1 MTPGI
6 EIAYRPLDGLR
17 PYERNPK
24 THSPEQIERL
34 VASLTEFGWTRPLLV
49 ADDGMLVA
57 GHGTWTAAKLVRER
71 GLSIPNHP
79 DTATAPTVALA
90 HLTPDQRRAYVIADN
105 RLSELGRWDDGL
117 LGAELSDLQGLGV
130 DLDTIGFDAADLEAL
145 CADGT
150 DPGSKAGATGKTLV
164 ERFGVPPF
172 TVLDAKQGYWRDR
185 KAAWTALGV
194 HAEEGRE
201 HLPDTNVATDWMRR
215 GSAVGGS
222 AFDPVLAELVFRWFT
237 PGAGASILDPFGG
250 EATKGVVAAALGFA
264 YTGVE
269 LRGEQVQANR
279 AQWEAVRERLPPERL
294 AQVQR
299 PPVWIEGDSARINEA
314 LPAGQQYDLLFT
326 SPPYYDLEIYS
337 KGDKDG
343 SAFETYERFI
353 GWYRGIFAQAVERL
367 KPNRFAVVKIADV
380 RDERGFYRNFLGDN
394 IACFRDAGMGFYN
407 EAVLV
412 TPIGSLALRAG
423 RQFTSGRKLGRG
435 HQNVLVFFKGDPKRI
450 KAEFPQEIEVGD
462 AGAGDPAP

>member
-1 MTPGI
+1 MSTIRI
-6 EIAYRPLDGLR
+6 EFQPLDGLK

-34 VASLTEFGWTRPLLV
+34 IASLTEFGWTRPLLV
-49 ADDGMLVA
+49 GDDGTLVA
-57 GHGTWTAAKLVRER
+57 GHGTWTAAKLIRDR

-79 DTATAPTVALA
+79 DTGTAPTVALA
-90 HLTPDQRRAYVIADN
+90 HLTPEQRRAYVIADN
-105 RLSELGRWDDGL
+105 RLSDLGRWDDDL
-117 LGAELSDLQGLGV
+117 LALELADLQGLGV

-145 CADGT
+145 TADGAG
-150 DPGSKAGATGKTLV
+150 DKAGASGKTLV

-201 HLPDTNVATDWMRR
+201 SLPDTNVATDWMRR

-222 AFDPVLAELVFRWFT
+222 AFDPVLAELVFRWFAPG
-237 PGAGASILDPFGG
+237 PGAAILDPFGG
-250 EATKGVVAAALGFA
+250 EATKGVIAAALGYA

-269 LRGEQVQANR
+269 LRAEQVEANR
-279 AQWEAVRERLPPERL
+279 AQWERVREKLPPERL
-294 AQVQR
+294 TQVRQ
-299 PPVWIEGDSARINEA
+299 PPVWIEGDSARIDA
-314 LPAGQQYDLLFT
+314 VLPAGKLYDLVFT

-353 GWYRGIFAQAVERL
+353 GWYRDIFRQAVGRL
-367 KPNRFAVVKIADV
+367 KPNRFAVVKIGDV

-394 IACFRDAGMGFYN
+394 IACFLDAGMGFYN
-407 EAVLV
+407 EAVLA

-423 RQFTSGRKLGRG
+423 RQFTASRKLGRG
-435 HQNVLVFFKGDPKRI
+435 HQNVLMFFKGDPKRI